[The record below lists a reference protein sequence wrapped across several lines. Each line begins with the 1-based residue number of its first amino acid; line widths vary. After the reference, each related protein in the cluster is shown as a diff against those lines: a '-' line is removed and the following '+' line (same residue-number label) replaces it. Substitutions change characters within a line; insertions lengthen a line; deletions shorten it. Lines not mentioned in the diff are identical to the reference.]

1 MKLAQ
6 FLLMKRWNSA
16 IFGRE
21 YGISVSLLRKI
32 INEKGNWGV
41 SLDLALYLNRVTQG
55 AVTPWD
61 LCPHADAIKTTGWQ
75 DLNKKRKRN
84 KKKADNHNTI
94 GPVNT
99 D

>member
-6 FLLMKRWNSA
+6 FLHMKRWNSA

-21 YGISVSLLRKI
+21 YGISISLLRKI

-61 LCPHADAIKTTGWQ
+61 LCPNADAIKTTAWQ
-75 DLNKKRKRN
+75 DLNKKRKRS
-84 KKKADNHNTI
+84 KKKTNDDNNI
-94 GPVNT
+94 DPVNT